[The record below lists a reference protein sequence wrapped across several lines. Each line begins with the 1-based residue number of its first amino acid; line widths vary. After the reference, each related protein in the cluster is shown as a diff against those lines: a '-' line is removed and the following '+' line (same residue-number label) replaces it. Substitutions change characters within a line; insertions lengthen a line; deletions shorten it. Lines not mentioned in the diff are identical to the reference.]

1 MTKLITNQERI
12 LKAKDLIQQARE
24 LPFDPKAVFMDIGYV
39 AKVKDLLRQAKD
51 LVKFIPFSPSADSET
66 KQTTKEIF
74 KQIEETE
81 KDLLHRA

>member
-12 LKAKDLIQQARE
+12 HKAKDLLLQAKE
-24 LPFDPKAVFMDIGYV
+24 IPFDPKAVFMDIGYV